1 MAGET
6 PSRKRRLRLPGSSQT
21 YKGGTSPAEGAQ
33 EAPDAE
39 QAASLPSLG
48 ARDDERGPSASLE
61 AVVADIE
68 AVTGVRVEPGAD
80 QGAGPDAAPLP
91 VERSEAGRG
100 EAREGRLGAV
110 RRLAN
115 PARAQLDK
123 IKIDSDRI
131 EAVRRGVARSVKDG
145 VKRGGDSAKA
155 GIGHL
160 ADRLIDLAPRIPV
173 RDLATL
179 RRQFPGLGPEAIAD
193 KLVTGAA
200 NASSTVGAG
209 VGAAAM
215 LPVPPAMP
223 AELAAEITG
232 VAAVELK
239 LIAELHEVYGLRPQG
254 RITQRSM
261 AYLTSWA
268 EERGIDP
275 SKPTTVNAALGGQL
289 KRELR
294 QQITKRMVRNLPNL
308 TPFMVGAAVGAVM
321 NRRDTKK
328 LAEHIRKD
336 LRARQVPWDVL
347 GDLPP
352 LEQPENP
359 KELGF

>member
-1 MAGET
+1 MAGDT
-6 PSRKRRLRLPGSSQT
+6 PSRKRRLRLPSKPRT
-21 YKGGTSPAEGAQ
+21 YKGGTGPTEGAQ
-33 EAPDAE
+33 EAPDAA
-39 QAASLPSLG
+39 QAAPQPSLG
-48 ARDDERGPSASLE
+48 VAGDERGPTASLAA
-61 AVVADIE
+61 AVV
-68 AVTGVRVEPGAD
+68 PG
-80 QGAGPDAAPLP
+80 QGEAPLP
-91 VERSEAGRG
+91 AERDPEGPSDPEVPEDRDGSG
-100 EAREGRLGAV
+100 HGRLGAV

-115 PARAQLDK
+115 PARAQLDR
-123 IKIDSDRI
+123 IKIDAARI
-131 EAVRRGVARSVKDG
+131 DAVRRSVEGVKQG
-145 VKRGGDSAKA
+145 VKRSGDGAKA
-155 GIGHL
+155 GIGYL
-160 ADRLIDLAPRIPV
+160 ADRLIDLAPRVPV

-179 RRQFPGLGPEAIAD
+179 RRQFPGLGPEELAD
-193 KLVTGAA
+193 KLVFGAA

-209 VGAAAM
+209 IGAAAM

-232 VAAVELK
+232 VAAIELK
-239 LIAELHEVYGLRPQG
+239 LIAELHEVYGLRPPG
-254 RITQRSM
+254 TLPQRSA

-275 SKPTTVNAALGGQL
+275 TKPTTINAALGGQL

-294 QQITKRMVRNLPNL
+294 QQIMKRMVRNLPNL

-328 LAEHIRKD
+328 LAGHIRKD
-336 LRARQVPWDVL
+336 LKARQVPWDRL
-347 GDLPP
+347 AELPP